1 MQRRFGARGG
11 AVGHAQEP
19 PHRSM
24 GRARHTRAGCLVPAA
39 RTFRRRRAGL
49 PASTASWSSSIMLGT
64 GWALIDACIG
74 NSRPHSHVAHQISLA
89 VERDLEISGDVD
101 MIVPAGH
108 AVAIAS
114 QVRHRLGPPG
124 ALVRSFYL
132 DPLFRLDRK
141 SSGLGT
147 RVLVRLV

>member
-1 MQRRFGARGG
+1 
-11 AVGHAQEP
+11 
-19 PHRSM
+19 
-24 GRARHTRAGCLVPAA
+24 
-39 RTFRRRRAGL
+39 
-49 PASTASWSSSIMLGT
+49 MLGT

-89 VERDLEISGDVD
+89 VVRDLEISGDVD

-132 DPLFRLDRK
+132 DPLFRV
-141 SSGLGT
+141 GT
-147 RVLVRLV
+147 RLSIGRSEEGRVGKAWVRTCRSRWWPFH

>member
-1 MQRRFGARGG
+1 
-11 AVGHAQEP
+11 
-19 PHRSM
+19 
-24 GRARHTRAGCLVPAA
+24 
-39 RTFRRRRAGL
+39 
-49 PASTASWSSSIMLGT
+49 MLGT

-132 DPLFRLDRK
+132 DPLFRVGTRLSIGSAPVLLTPVEAADRK
-141 SSGLGT
+141 ST
-147 RVLVRLV
+147 RLNSSH